1 MNDRMTW
8 KSSGLRWMA
17 AMLLAAAVTQV
28 DGQQEDEQQAA
39 ARHQSDFVLPR
50 LTPGVQLN
58 RPGDLATIL
67 LAQSDQP
74 TPSQPAGEDT
84 ILVRIVERRPL
95 KSPKRAFLMSV
106 LVPGSGEFWA
116 GSKKRALLFFGLE
129 VLGQGIRLNWK
140 GKGNDLEDDFRAR
153 ADSTYDPWN
162 YLAWRDSR
170 NSRFSSITHTLPCS
184 AYVKAAPSSVP
195 VPDAIRDCPGSDK
208 QQFYELI
215 GKYDQFVSGWVD
227 LRDGWDPVAKD
238 WEDPVNKGNRVV
250 STEVDSAENFQS
262 EIRLSYEID
271 RDESNKYLK
280 RASTLGGL
288 ILVNHVLS
296 AIDASRVARARS
308 EGQHEAVIDRRTR
321 FGLALGGSA
330 GTTPMLMAYRPL
342 E

>member
-1 MNDRMTW
+1 
-8 KSSGLRWMA
+8 MA
-17 AMLLAAAVTQV
+17 VMVLAAAVTQA
-28 DGQQEDEQQAA
+28 DGQ
-39 ARHQSDFVLPR
+39 QSDFVLPR
-50 LTPGVQLN
+50 LTPGIQLS
-58 RPGDLATIL
+58 RPGDLVTIL

-74 TPSQPAGEDT
+74 KPSQPAGEDT
-84 ILVRIVERRPL
+84 IPVRIVERRPL

-116 GSKKRALLFFGLE
+116 GAKKRAALFFGLE
-129 VLGQGIRLNWK
+129 ALGLTVRSNWD
-140 GKGNDLEDDFRAR
+140 GKGNDLEDDFRTR

-170 NSRFSSITHTLPCS
+170 NSRFSSITHALPCS

-215 GKYDQFVSGWVD
+215 GKYDQFVSGWKDIVD
-227 LRDGWDPVAKD
+227 VS
-238 WEDPVNKGNRVV
+238 GNRVV

-262 EIRLSYEID
+262 EIRLSYEVN

-296 AIDASRVARARS
+296 AIDASRVARARN